1 MIGQRIKQRSASIKE
16 EMGGGA
22 GVSCGGKAACF
33 ATVAQ
38 PRLDKQRARDIFASE
53 VNQRSNTTLYD

>member
-16 EMGGGA
+16 EMRGGGGA

-53 VNQRSNTTLYD
+53 VNQRSNLTE

>member
-16 EMGGGA
+16 EMRGGGP

-38 PRLDKQRARDIFASE
+38 PRLDKQRARDIFTSE
-53 VNQRSNTTLYD
+53 VNQRSNLTK